1 MVQSCDCT
9 ITPNKGQGLTH
20 VRQLPYQYGISSVRQ
35 LHGENEVFG
44 PVLVSHLFITD
55 IVGFGV
61 ATVCILSGVTQYNH
75 GNNCA

>member
-9 ITPNKGQGLTH
+9 IAPNKGQGLTH

-44 PVLVSHLFITD
+44 PVLVSHLHCWFWGGHNSFPCTYYHHELGS
-55 IVGFGV
+55 VQ
-61 ATVCILSGVTQYNH
+61 SR
-75 GNNCA
+75 